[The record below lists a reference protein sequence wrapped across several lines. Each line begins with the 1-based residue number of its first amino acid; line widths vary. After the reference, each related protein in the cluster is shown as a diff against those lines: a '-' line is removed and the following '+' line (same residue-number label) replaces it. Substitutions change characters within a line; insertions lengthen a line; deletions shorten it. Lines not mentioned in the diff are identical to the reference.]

1 MKIAFG
7 WGGPIWSRTDGFGCL
22 ESAGCWQTHEIC
34 GLAIRICFTRNL
46 LGQEKGHNGFIDAK
60 LRELASEKR
69 QLHSRLQE
77 LESAPQKSIDP
88 AAVLQHGME
97 AIRDLPRLLES
108 GRIEERK
115 EFVRAFIEGIVV
127 QPDKLRL
134 DLQIRKIPALE
145 PGNST
150 CLMVAGARYEAVQ
163 MDLEGSSQLFVAKH
177 LRFVA

>member
-1 MKIAFG
+1 LLHHYINEEIAAQG
-7 WGGPIWSRTDGFGCL
+7 ANPRREMAKLRARCKEIDEKASVLL
-22 ESAGCWQTHEIC
+22 EGVSPDT
-34 GLAIRICFTRNL
+34 
-46 LGQEKGHNGFIDAK
+46 KGFIDAK
-60 LRELASEKR
+60 LRELAREKR
-69 QLHSRLQE
+69 RIQSQLHE
-77 LESAPQKSIDP
+77 LESTPLKSIDP
-88 AAVLQHGME
+88 ASVLKHGME

-108 GRIEERK
+108 GKIEERK
-115 EFVRAFIEGIVV
+115 EFVRSFIEGIVV

-163 MDLEGSSQLFVAKH
+163 IDLEATSHLVVGGKH